1 MPAAVWLPCGPGAE
15 FIPLEL
21 LLQLLSAPPP
31 PAPRDHGDECL
42 AGLRA
47 DVVWAGEVRQQQGVL
62 LESHLDAFISKFTP
76 VLVLSAVFTFLLLFE
91 ITPSDS

>member
-1 MPAAVWLPCGPGAE
+1 M
-15 FIPLEL
+15 
-21 LLQLLSAPPP
+21 
-31 PAPRDHGDECL
+31 
-42 AGLRA
+42 
-47 DVVWAGEVRQQQGVL
+47 WAGEVRQQQGVL